1 MKRWEYSKG
10 WKALALI
17 LNQVCAVV
25 LVLSIA
31 VCMVSVG
38 NSGFRLFKE
47 DDVFENTAYFQHEAR
62 EQIFRCVR
70 AASRESRFEK
80 NGVYDASLVL
90 NIQEYADENQILHT
104 KAEDGG
110 LCYKLTDLL
119 NWSLD
124 GCTYNTLLKITYDD
138 GRIGYISKSS
148 KDYTEQAIYDNGTA
162 VASVS
167 ISYDAALSF
176 IEESLEEVSEE
187 AMEETF
193 IPEGELEEPDLFGE
207 GIFGQAVIQD
217 VEEIQ
222 AVEERYAPAEYT
234 DIISYAEAQKLSTQ
248 ELQEIYA
255 SLEHVLNN
263 IYNDYYSYKEN
274 LELFSPS
281 MTNMRYLVIPEEVTR
296 VTKED
301 YEQKTITNIKSFG
314 KTELADRNSLL
325 DYIRSHGDYLIFNSS
340 DMSYEM
346 NQMPVS
352 LSEISSYLKE
362 FPMSIEGNYTL
373 AIAID
378 PSYVASDNLQTYK
391 RQYEEIQP
399 ISRMSVYGVILGG
412 ILYLLTLIYLTLAAG
427 RGTEE
432 EDRSISLTRFDR
444 IRTEGAAL
452 LLLLPAWLITFAGT
466 LMHNRVNGLGEAGVF
481 GGVITFLL
489 NFLFLCGYLSLVR
502 RIKTRTLWKNSV
514 LYAVL
519 KHFYRMVGRWK
530 VTTKVMLSYGMF
542 LLVNMLLFFFGSL
555 GIMLLVIF
563 DFAAGLI
570 LLQQARQRKQ
580 ILEGIR
586 KISEGDLNYQI
597 PIEKLSGDSLL
608 LAEAV
613 NHIGE
618 GLSTAV
624 EQSVKDERLKTDL
637 ITNVSHDIKT
647 PLTSIINY
655 VDLLKREDIPNERA
669 RNYIAIL
676 EDKSQ
681 RLKHLTDDLVEAS
694 KISSGNVKLELV
706 RINFQELINQTNGE
720 FSEKF
725 EERELQLVVNMPREP
740 VIIEADGRRLWRII
754 ENLYGNVAKYAM
766 PGTRVYVELTVVGH
780 MVRFHIK
787 NISEQPLNIDAG
799 ELTERFI
806 RGDVARS
813 TEGSGLGLSIT
824 KTLTE
829 LQKGSFDIYLD
840 GDLFKVTIIFPEA
853 PRTEAQ
859 GQNPADSAVE
869 DLGAP
874 GLKEQILTE

>member
-47 DDVFENTAYFQHEAR
+47 DDVFENTAYFQREAR

-148 KDYTEQAIYDNGTA
+148 KDYTEQAIYDDGTA

-362 FPMSIEGNYTL
+362 FPMSVEGNYTL

-378 PSYVASDNLQTYK
+378 PSYVASDNLQMYK

-859 GQNPADSAVE
+859 GQNPANAAME

>member
-47 DDVFENTAYFQHEAR
+47 DDVFENTAYFQREAR

-124 GCTYNTLLKITYDD
+124 GCAYNTLLKITYDD

-148 KDYTEQAIYDNGTA
+148 KDYTEQAIYDDGTA

-176 IEESLEEVSEE
+176 IEESLEEASEE
-187 AMEETF
+187 AIEETF
-193 IPEGELEEPDLFGE
+193 IPEGELEEPELFGE

-281 MTNMRYLVIPEEVTR
+281 MTNMRYLVVPEEVTR

-362 FPMSIEGNYTL
+362 FPMSVEGNYTL

-378 PSYVASDNLQTYK
+378 PSYVASDNLQMYK

-412 ILYLLTLIYLTLAAG
+412 ILYLLTLVYLTLAAG

-432 EDRSISLTRFDR
+432 EDRIISLTRFDR

-452 LLLLPAWLITFAGT
+452 LLLLPAWLITFAGA
-466 LMHNRVNGLGEAGVF
+466 LMYNRVNGLGEAGVF
-481 GGVITFLL
+481 GGVITFSL

-514 LYAVL
+514 LYAIL

-563 DFAAGLI
+563 DFTAGLI

-580 ILEGIR
+580 ILDGIR
-586 KISEGDLNYQI
+586 KISEGDLDYQI

-766 PGTRVYVELTVVGH
+766 PRTRVYVELTVVGH

-853 PRTEAQ
+853 PRTETQ

>member
-47 DDVFENTAYFQHEAR
+47 DDVFENTAYFQREAR

-362 FPMSIEGNYTL
+362 FPMSVEGNYTL

-859 GQNPADSAVE
+859 GQNPANAAME

>member
-47 DDVFENTAYFQHEAR
+47 DDVFENTAYFQREAR

-148 KDYTEQAIYDNGTA
+148 KDYTEQAIYDDGTA

-187 AMEETF
+187 TMEETF
-193 IPEGELEEPDLFGE
+193 IPEGELEEPELFGE

-281 MTNMRYLVIPEEVTR
+281 MTNMRYLVIPEEVTQ

-362 FPMSIEGNYTL
+362 FPMSVEGNYTL

-378 PSYVASDNLQTYK
+378 PSYVASDNLQMYK

-432 EDRSISLTRFDR
+432 EDRSIGLTRFDR

-452 LLLLPAWLITFAGT
+452 LLLLPTWLITFAGT

-725 EERELQLVVNMPREP
+725 EERELQLVVNMPKEP

-766 PGTRVYVELTVVGH
+766 PRTRVYVELTVVGH
-780 MVRFHIK
+780 MVRFHVK

>member
-1 MKRWEYSKG
+1 
-10 WKALALI
+10 
-17 LNQVCAVV
+17 
-25 LVLSIA
+25 
-31 VCMVSVG
+31 
-38 NSGFRLFKE
+38 
-47 DDVFENTAYFQHEAR
+47 
-62 EQIFRCVR
+62 
-70 AASRESRFEK
+70 
-80 NGVYDASLVL
+80 
-90 NIQEYADENQILHT
+90 
-104 KAEDGG
+104 
-110 LCYKLTDLL
+110 
-119 NWSLD
+119 
-124 GCTYNTLLKITYDD
+124 
-138 GRIGYISKSS
+138 
-148 KDYTEQAIYDNGTA
+148 
-162 VASVS
+162 
-167 ISYDAALSF
+167 
-176 IEESLEEVSEE
+176 
-187 AMEETF
+187 MEETF
-193 IPEGELEEPDLFGE
+193 IPEGELEEPELFGE

-362 FPMSIEGNYTL
+362 FPMSVEGNYTL

-378 PSYVASDNLQTYK
+378 PSYVASDNLQMYK

-432 EDRSISLTRFDR
+432 EDRSIGLTRFDR

-452 LLLLPAWLITFAGT
+452 LLLLPTWLITFAGT

-542 LLVNMLLFFFGSL
+542 LLVN
-555 GIMLLVIF
+555 
-563 DFAAGLI
+563 
-570 LLQQARQRKQ
+570 
-580 ILEGIR
+580 
-586 KISEGDLNYQI
+586 
-597 PIEKLSGDSLL
+597 KL
-608 LAEAV
+608 
-613 NHIGE
+613 
-618 GLSTAV
+618 
-624 EQSVKDERLKTDL
+624 
-637 ITNVSHDIKT
+637 
-647 PLTSIINY
+647 
-655 VDLLKREDIPNERA
+655 
-669 RNYIAIL
+669 
-676 EDKSQ
+676 
-681 RLKHLTDDLVEAS
+681 
-694 KISSGNVKLELV
+694 
-706 RINFQELINQTNGE
+706 
-720 FSEKF
+720 
-725 EERELQLVVNMPREP
+725 
-740 VIIEADGRRLWRII
+740 
-754 ENLYGNVAKYAM
+754 
-766 PGTRVYVELTVVGH
+766 
-780 MVRFHIK
+780 
-787 NISEQPLNIDAG
+787 
-799 ELTERFI
+799 
-806 RGDVARS
+806 
-813 TEGSGLGLSIT
+813 
-824 KTLTE
+824 
-829 LQKGSFDIYLD
+829 
-840 GDLFKVTIIFPEA
+840 
-853 PRTEAQ
+853 
-859 GQNPADSAVE
+859 
-869 DLGAP
+869 
-874 GLKEQILTE
+874 